1 MSIIIT
7 QILFDYGEVMEVAA
21 VVMVEKKLLNVPF
34 VVLEFWA
41 IVIVIE
47 VTFVANVSVANVDVD
62 AEVVLEDRVEM
73 EDNVLIPVSVMFWK
87 DVVNVGTRV
96 DTLWKVVINVGTS
109 VDKVI

>member
-7 QILFDYGEVMEVAA
+7 KIVIDYGEVMDVAA
-21 VVMVEKKLLNVPF
+21 VVMVEKRLLNVPS

-41 IVIVIE
+41 IVVVIE

-62 AEVVLEDRVEM
+62 ADVVLEDRVDM
-73 EDNVLIPVSVMFWK
+73 EDNVLTAVSVMFWK
-87 DVVNVGTRV
+87 DVVNVGTTV
-96 DTLWKVVINVGTS
+96 DTFWKDVVNVGTS

>member
-1 MSIIIT
+1 MSIIIIE
-7 QILFDYGEVMEVAA
+7 ILIVYVEVMEVAA

-41 IVIVIE
+41 IAVVIE

-62 AEVVLEDRVEM
+62 ADVVLEDRVDM
-73 EDNVLIPVSVMFWK
+73 EDNVLTTVSVMFWK

-96 DTLWKVVINVGTS
+96 DTFWKDVVNVGSS